1 MNIFQVI
8 DSYQYEMESRYQEKS
23 MLTNLFTEHK
33 FIGWLGLFIV
43 FFSIFAIFVFQF
55 LEWESSENKILT
67 IAEVNLVLIN
77 KLNFSIIRKRPDFL
91 SEPISKL
98 NG

>member
-1 MNIFQVI
+1 MVEIIIRQFNDLLIMNIFQVI

-23 MLTNLFTEHK
+23 ILTNLFTEHK

-55 LEWESSENKILT
+55 LEWESNDNNNCLLYTSD
-67 IAEVNLVLIN
+67 AADD
-77 KLNFSIIRKRPDFL
+77 S
-91 SEPISKL
+91 
-98 NG
+98 